1 LGSFEVALLD
11 ERRHRRRECVV
22 VEREREREREREKG
36 GSWYFGLGRC
46 ERFWVA
52 GNCVEM
58 EVTGSCR
65 LVSRQCNVPVSAR
78 ESNGIQQQQQQK
90 QQVCNLGGSAFMGER
105 VVHAFLKT
113 GQCTSLK
120 GKAQSRIRPKKQ
132 SLVVSSVLADF
143 PMETVVAPREQK
155 VKKLANPNTVFSII
169 LGGGAGKRLNPLTLQ
184 RATPAVSSTASGSL
198 KISSSVGKNPL
209 WSRVVKRCPK

>member
-1 LGSFEVALLD
+1 LHCWTREDIDEGSVWLWN
-11 ERRHRRRECVV
+11 V
-22 VEREREREREREKG
+22 REREREREKG
-36 GSWYFGLGRC
+36 GSWFLGLGRC

-58 EVTGSCR
+58 EVTGSCT
-65 LVSRQCNVPVSAR
+65 LVPRQCNVPVSAR
-78 ESNGIQQQQQQK
+78 ESNGIQQQQQQR

-105 VVHAFLKT
+105 VVHGFLKT

-143 PMETVVAPREQK
+143 PMETVVSLRAYLSWPK
-155 VKKLANPNTVFSII
+155 PNCCCVCCSVQILRVLDLSIAQPSQ
-169 LGGGAGKRLNPLTLQ
+169 LCSNLCNTN
-184 RATPAVSSTASGSL
+184 V
-198 KISSSVGKNPL
+198 
-209 WSRVVKRCPK
+209 

>member
-1 LGSFEVALLD
+1 M
-11 ERRHRRRECVV
+11 
-22 VEREREREREREKG
+22 EREREREREREKG

-143 PMETVVAPREQK
+143 PLETVVSSRAYLSWPK
-155 VKKLANPNTVFSII
+155 PNCCCVCCSVQVLWVLDLSIAQPSQ
-169 LGGGAGKRLNPLTLQ
+169 LRSNLCYTN
-184 RATPAVSSTASGSL
+184 V
-198 KISSSVGKNPL
+198 
-209 WSRVVKRCPK
+209 